1 MRWQRAQDRRRIHE
15 RLFRVA
21 GDSVGYHYGG
31 GVNRSSDNMRYAMI
45 IEQGERNYSAYL
57 PDLPGCIATG
67 KTIEQLKTRMSEA
80 IELHLRGMRED
91 GLPIPEPTS
100 LAEYVE
106 AA

>member
-1 MRWQRAQDRRRIHE
+1 MIAKLEFQD
-15 RLFRVA
+15 
-21 GDSVGYHYGG
+21 
-31 GVNRSSDNMRYAMI
+31 MRYAMI

-67 KTIEQLKTRMSEA
+67 KAVEELKQRMSEA

-91 GLPIPEPTS
+91 GLPIPEPTG

-106 AA
+106 A